1 MQDVLQIALEDADV
15 GELFEGVSTGSKI
28 TITLDVTVSEID
40 EERVHATVDMVH
52 PDVSVMESEA
62 DIELDEPEDEE
73 VEEAED
79 VEEEEEDYEE

>member
-40 EERVHATVDMVH
+40 EERIHATVDNVH
-52 PDVSVMESEA
+52 EDIKTVSDEDDV
-62 DIELDEPEDEE
+62 ELDEPDEEETEE
-73 VEEAED
+73 VEEEYD
-79 VEEEEEDYEE
+79 TEE